1 MSSEM
6 ARKTR
11 SNDACQANNTGAIRQ
26 YLQLQDR
33 DGGVIGKSPEAVGDH
48 QQIAFPE
55 WSFCGW
61 ICSFAFWFRR
71 IFMEYKMKFPYLG
84 VPWHTHTF
92 SYIMKKFLCINKHF
106 LIIVISENILI
117 LFFFVIAF
125 RGPPRGEIITARQWP
140 ATEQPVF
147 DYPGPLASEWFIHD
161 PNWGLTLFRTTQ
173 RISKAFACFTLS
185 APRLQRD
192 LTARKPSGTTLV
204 KINSSSL
211 VSGSNS
217 ILRFVVIPAKVMA
230 VNFTVRK
237 RTGID
242 GEPSDSWKSNV
253 THNAKDDNTPLYG
266 LVAVDLWQVRR
277 NLNQN
282 FSNNIYT
289 GSTTNN
295 GQRVGMKSL

>member
-1 MSSEM
+1 MWFQ
-6 ARKTR
+6 K
-11 SNDACQANNTGAIRQ
+11 I
-26 YLQLQDR
+26 Y
-33 DGGVIGKSPEAVGDH
+33 
-48 QQIAFPE
+48 
-55 WSFCGW
+55 WS
-61 ICSFAFWFRR
+61 
-71 IFMEYKMKFPYLG
+71 Y
-84 VPWHTHTF
+84 F
-92 SYIMKKFLCINKHF
+92 S
-106 LIIVISENILI
+106 
-117 LFFFVIAF
+117 VIAF

-140 ATEQPVF
+140 ATKQPVF

-295 GQRVGMKSL
+295 GQRVGMKSLEQNMKIELNIFCREKTYRVSHFNFFFVITRVPFNPLSQVGKHELKTIEFILREIL

>member
-84 VPWHTHTF
+84 VPWHTHAF

-117 LFFFVIAF
+117 LFFFCDRF
-125 RGPPRGEIITARQWP
+125 
-140 ATEQPVF
+140 
-147 DYPGPLASEWFIHD
+147 S
-161 PNWGLTLFRTTQ
+161 RTTP
-173 RISKAFACFTLS
+173 RRNNYRTPMAGHGTTGIWLSRPSRLRMIHTRPELRSYFIPYYTTHFESICVFHPFCAAFVERSYGPKALRNYISK
-185 APRLQRD
+185 D
-192 LTARKPSGTTLV
+192 K
-204 KINSSSL
+204 
-211 VSGSNS
+211 
-217 ILRFVVIPAKVMA
+217 
-230 VNFTVRK
+230 
-237 RTGID
+237 
-242 GEPSDSWKSNV
+242 
-253 THNAKDDNTPLYG
+253 
-266 LVAVDLWQVRR
+266 
-277 NLNQN
+277 
-282 FSNNIYT
+282 
-289 GSTTNN
+289 
-295 GQRVGMKSL
+295 